1 MRKYKTPNTLC
12 EKYFTFWYTGGFIA
26 NSLAIIN
33 DALHQFFDLSSLVMS
48 LVATWIARWKPNEKK
63 SFGYYRAGRYF
74 RDICQF
80 QSSSV
85 SITLQRGNCVCLN
98 RCKQND
104 RLGSFTLEAECLLG
118 CKVGYKFTMMSI
130 CYLQTGLRLFLKF
143 EQWHGPSAHFT
154 NTHNQEPSQLEHAT
168 PILSL
173 YHGIFTH

>member
-1 MRKYKTPNTLC
+1 MRKYKTLNTLC

-63 SFGYYRAGRYF
+63 SFGYYRAGKYF

-104 RLGSFTLEAECLLG
+104 RLGSFTLEVECLLG
-118 CKVGYKFTMMSI
+118 CKVGSNLQWCQFAIYRLDCDYSLNSSNGMAPLPT
-130 CYLQTGLRLFLKF
+130 LQTRTVRSRL
-143 EQWHGPSAHFT
+143 S
-154 NTHNQEPSQLEHAT
+154 
-168 PILSL
+168 
-173 YHGIFTH
+173 